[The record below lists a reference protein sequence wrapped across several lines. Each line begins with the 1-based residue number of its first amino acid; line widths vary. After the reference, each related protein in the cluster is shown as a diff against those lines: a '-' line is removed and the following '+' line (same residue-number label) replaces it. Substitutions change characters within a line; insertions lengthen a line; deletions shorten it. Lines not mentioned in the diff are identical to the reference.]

1 MGTID
6 EETQQEMWSEYAED
20 FKALDCLDE
29 AEEVFRQSE
38 FLEGPQDTDVRL
50 GYLLIMREYESSMR
64 NTAGNDKRVLR
75 DPTEGY
81 WSNVVRAYE
90 ERD

>member
-1 MGTID
+1 
-6 EETQQEMWSEYAED
+6 
-20 FKALDCLDE
+20 
-29 AEEVFRQSE
+29 
-38 FLEGPQDTDVRL
+38 
-50 GYLLIMREYESSMR
+50 MREYESSMR